1 MSFLSVLVTGANRG
15 IGLEFVRQFLSLS
28 PPPKHIIATCRTPE
42 SADELKKLASS
53 SSGRVHVLALDVKNY
68 ESYSGLVEQVGQIVG
83 NDGLDLLVN
92 NAGVLFR
99 SGECR

>member
-28 PPPKHIIATCRTPE
+28 PPPKHIIATCRAPD
-42 SADELKKLASS
+42 SADELKKLAS
-53 SSGRVHVLALDVKNY
+53 GQVHVLALDVKNY
-68 ESYSGLVEQVGQIVG
+68 ASYSGLVEQVGQIVG

-92 NAGVLFR
+92 NAGVR
-99 SGECR
+99 VKSGEYR